1 MPGTLSRIAAQDGM
15 GPMAFL
21 TWRAGVG
28 AVAIALLAAAL
39 LARGGLRIPA
49 ARDISRADRST
60 LIVLVLFSVVVNV
73 AMFLA
78 FTRTTIGVAMIC
90 FYTYPALVTL
100 GAVRFFGE
108 RIDRR
113 RAAAL
118 VLGFGG
124 LFLVLVPS
132 IVAGGAAVD
141 PLGVGLA
148 LVASVLQAAN
158 VLLIGRGLGP
168 IPTVVT
174 GLVLNLVPGI
184 CFAILAIA
192 VGETPFPLG
201 LSTDRVAVIAI
212 FSGVIGSAMPTLANL
227 AGIGIIGPARTAI
240 LMLFEAVVAVT
251 MAAIFLSQQPAPIQV
266 LGGVAVLLSGALLQ
280 TPRRGERLVVEAV
293 HPTV

>member
-1 MPGTLSRIAAQDGM
+1 M

-28 AVAIALLAAAL
+28 ALAVGVLVVALIA
-39 LARGGLRIPA
+39 RRGLRVPRL
-49 ARDISRADRST
+49 RDLSRADRSA
-60 LIVLVLFSVVVNV
+60 LALLLVFTTVVNV

-100 GAVRFFGE
+100 GAVRFFDE

-118 VLGFGG
+118 CLGFGG

-132 IVAGGAAVD
+132 IVAGGTAVD

-148 LVASVLQAAN
+148 LLASCLQAAC
-158 VLLIGRGLGP
+158 VLLMGRGFGG
-168 IPTVVT
+168 IPTAIT
-174 GLVLNLVPGI
+174 GLVMNLIPA
-184 CFAILAIA
+184 FAYAAIALA

-201 LSTDRVAVIAI
+201 LSTDRMAVIAI
-212 FSGVIGSAMPTLANL
+212 FSGVIGAAMPTLANL
-227 AGIGIIGPARTAI
+227 AGIGIVGPARAAI
-240 LMLFEAVVAVT
+240 LMLFESVVAVA
-251 MAAIFLSQQPAPIQV
+251 MAAIFLSQRPSLIQV
-266 LGGVAVLLSGALLQ
+266 AGGAAVLLSGALLQ
-280 TPRRGERLVVEAV
+280 APRGRERLVVEAV
-293 HPTV
+293 QPTV

>member
-1 MPGTLSRIAAQDGM
+1 M

-28 AVAIALLAAAL
+28 ALAVGVLVVALLV
-39 LARGGLRIPA
+39 RGGLHIPRV
-49 ARDISRADRST
+49 RDLSCADRSA
-60 LIVLVLFSVVVNV
+60 LAVLLLFTTVVNV

-108 RIDRR
+108 HIDRR

-118 VLGFGG
+118 CLGFGG

-148 LVASVLQAAN
+148 LLASVLQATN
-158 VLLIGRGLGP
+158 VLLMGRGFGA

-174 GLVLNLVPGI
+174 GLVLNLIPA
-184 CFAILAIA
+184 FAYAALAIA

-201 LSTDRVAVIAI
+201 LSTDRMAVIAI
-212 FSGVIGSAMPTLANL
+212 FCGVIGAAMPTLANL
-227 AGIGIIGPARTAI
+227 AGIGIIGPARAAI
-240 LMLFEAVVAVT
+240 LMLFEAVVAVA
-251 MAAIFLSQQPAPIQV
+251 MAAIFLSQRPALIQV
-266 LGGVAVLLSGALLQ
+266 LGGAAVLLSGALLQ
-280 TPRRGERLVVEAV
+280 APRGRERLVVEAV